1 MTENRRINAMKL
13 SRQTILLVLAEAVL
27 AVCSG
32 VLLGRE
38 EYFTASLL
46 FVLQGIWAAVFY
58 LRVIRIMY
66 NAEREVKEMIRELGL
81 RDLSMF
87 RKILLDLVHRQDTF
101 TEKTFTLQMLKKQA
115 ELNALQSQINPH
127 FLYNTLDSIRGY
139 ALRKDMDEIADMTE
153 ALSSYFRYSISG
165 KESIVTVG
173 DELENI
179 ENYMLI
185 QKFRFGDRA
194 ELYTEL
200 EDPALEDCAIP
211 RMTLQPVVENAVLH
225 GLESSSR
232 KGIVKVH
239 IRAVYQDLEIRV
251 QDNGIGMDDETL
263 RELNERL
270 THPDRQEVRDGKHTG
285 IALPNVCERI
295 RLNYGEA
302 YGIHAFSTRGAGT
315 EMLIRM
321 PVRKLA

>member
-1 MTENRRINAMKL
+1 MKM
-13 SRQTILLVLAEAVL
+13 SGQTILLIIAEIAL

-38 EYFTASLL
+38 DYFVFCLL
-46 FVLQGIWAAVFY
+46 MVLQGFWAVVFY
-58 LRVIRIMY
+58 LRVIRSMQGV
-66 NAEREVKEMIRELGL
+66 EQELDEMAHELDLNDPSML
-81 RDLSMF
+81 R
-87 RKILLDLVHRQDTF
+87 KVLLDLARRQDTF
-101 TEKTFTLQMLKKQA
+101 TERTYTLQMLKKQA

-139 ALRKDMDEIADMTE
+139 ALRQDMDEIADMTE

-185 QKFRFGDRA
+185 QKFRFGDRV
-194 ELYTEL
+194 ELYTEM

-225 GLESSSR
+225 GLESSTR
-232 KGIVKVH
+232 KGIVNVH
-239 IRAVYQDLEIRV
+239 IRSVYQDLEIRV
-251 QDNGIGMDDETL
+251 RDNGVGMNEETL

-270 THPDRQEVRDGKHTG
+270 AHPDRQEAKDGKHTG

-302 YGIHAFSTRGAGT
+302 YGIHAFSSPDAGT

-321 PVRKLA
+321 PVQIQE